1 MKRKSAVFAVLAA
14 GVMAVSGCSDNSA
27 SQAGGTSSAGGK
39 GTSVVATSAAGGNGG
54 GTQGGTGGGSQG
66 GVGGGSQGG
75 SGSDGSGSGAGGSG
89 SGQGGSGSDGAGSA
103 PVTQGEQSGG
113 VPATT
118 KQTASPVSAPN
129 GSGHGLCFDVNSGL
143 ANEAVKSLKATTS
156 GGWNVEGGSG
166 DAIADGCDG
175 VLSYMYV
182 SSGNIHPY
190 YHVLYFTGGKYLG
203 TASLNPF
210 TYTEVLG
217 KTRTSVTLRYRWIK
231 SNDALCCPSGGPS
244 DVVFTL
250 NGTKIQ
256 ANGEF
261 PPTTG

>member
-14 GVMAVSGCSDNSA
+14 GVMVASGCGDNAA
-27 SQAGGTSSAGGK
+27 SQSGGTSSAGGA
-39 GTSVVATSAAGGNGG
+39 GSSVVATSAAGGA
-54 GTQGGTGGGSQG
+54 QGGTGGGSQG
-66 GVGGGSQGG
+66 GTGGGSQGG
-75 SGSDGSGSGAGGSG
+75 SGSDGSGSGTGGS
-89 SGQGGSGSDGAGSA
+89 GGSGSDGPGSA

-113 VPATT
+113 APATT

-143 ANEAVKSLKATTS
+143 ANDAVNSLKVTTS
-156 GGWNVEGGSG
+156 GGWKIESGSG

-175 VLSYMYV
+175 VLSYLYV
-182 SSGNIHPY
+182 TSGNIHPY

-231 SNDALCCPSGGPS
+231 SDDALCCPTGGPS